1 MDGASWIFVIL
12 GTLHGLMIL
21 LERLFSKIF
30 NFEIKEGWSFINV
43 LLLLKTFIISS
54 FIWVFFRA
62 ENFEKVKL
70 IFTALVKNNKA
81 TNSDLSYFIPFVFA
95 VILILSDFLLYN
107 NRFDKKLEPLNTTY
121 RWTI

>member
-1 MDGASWIFVIL
+1 
-12 GTLHGLMIL
+12 MIL

-30 NFEIKEGWSFINV
+30 DFEFKEGWSFINV

-81 TNSDLSYFIPFVFA
+81 TNSDLSYLIPFVFA

-121 RWTI
+121 R